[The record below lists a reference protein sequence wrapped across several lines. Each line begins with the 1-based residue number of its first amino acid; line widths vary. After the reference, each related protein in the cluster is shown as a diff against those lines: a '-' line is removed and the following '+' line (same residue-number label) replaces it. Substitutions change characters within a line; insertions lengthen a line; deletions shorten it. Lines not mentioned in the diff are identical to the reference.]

1 MEHSGGPIPF
11 SLRRTVVERTRPTAR
26 PEAPAF
32 NAKAEV
38 FIPPRATRDTA
49 RAMSEENVKLALA
62 VADAWNRGDH
72 EAFLPLWDEE
82 AEFYPLRAQ
91 LERKSYRG
99 HEGLDRFIAEM
110 AEEWDEVRFEIDEA
124 RDAGEQVVGIGRF
137 RARGR
142 ASGVDLN
149 VPLGVLTKVRQ
160 GKIFYM
166 RLFSEPAE
174 ALEAAGLS
182 E

>member
-1 MEHSGGPIPF
+1 
-11 SLRRTVVERTRPTAR
+11 
-26 PEAPAF
+26 
-32 NAKAEV
+32 
-38 FIPPRATRDTA
+38 
-49 RAMSEENVKLALA
+49 MSEENVEIALA
-62 VADAWNRGDH
+62 AVEAWNRGNR
-72 EAFLPLWDEE
+72 EAWMALWDEE

-91 LERKSYRG
+91 LEGEPYWG
-99 HEGLDRFIAEM
+99 HDGMERFLAEV
-110 AEEWDEVRFEIDEA
+110 AEDWEEVSFEIDET

-149 VPLGVLTKVRQ
+149 VPLGVLTRMRR
-160 GKIFYM
+160 GKIVYT

-174 ALEAAGLS
+174 ALEAAGLR

>member
-1 MEHSGGPIPF
+1 
-11 SLRRTVVERTRPTAR
+11 
-26 PEAPAF
+26 
-32 NAKAEV
+32 
-38 FIPPRATRDTA
+38 
-49 RAMSEENVKLALA
+49 MSQENVENALA
-62 VADAWNRGDH
+62 AVDAWNRGDR
-72 EAFLPLWDEE
+72 EAWMAVWDEE

-91 LERKSYRG
+91 LEGKSYRG
-99 HEGLDRFIAEM
+99 HDGLERFLAEL
-110 AEEWDEVRFEIDEA
+110 AEDWEEVRFEIEET

-142 ASGVDLN
+142 ASGVDIN
-149 VPLGVLTKVRQ
+149 VPLGVFTRMRR
-160 GKIFYM
+160 GKIVYT